1 MANVLV
7 NRNSRSKHTILR
19 QVYEENRFGRA
30 AVSTVSVKADP
41 NTIGRRPARR
51 VLRLLWFFA
60 VIPLMGLA
68 MYSMYP
74 MQGFYPWQNLDHQ
87 SSSSMKQALIRAS
100 VETLLTTQSGSEPG
114 VAKAVKTADVVS
126 VAEDLDELRLAMR
139 MPEESTSSDYQ
150 SLWSDPQVSIAD
162 LFDLGVKTIVIDAG
176 HGGRDPGAIGP
187 GGLQEKTV
195 ALDLARRLQTRLQRH
210 EGYRI
215 LMTRDG
221 DIALSLKE
229 RVEFANSNGADL
241 FISLHVNAL
250 PVEQPTIVE
259 TYYFGPQTDK
269 AAMRV
274 AMKENHQS
282 DYTIANFRDMIRK
295 IGDSFKHYESKN
307 LATAIHKSLYRNI
320 KRQNKK
326 FVSWGVKTAP
336 FVVLLG
342 VDTPS
347 VLVEVT
353 TLSNRREERRLRTK
367 KYREKIAGYLEEGI
381 VKYLNTTRPLR
392 GPKIGANDDIRHTA
406 ISSGTT
412 ADG

>member
-1 MANVLV
+1 MANVVV

-30 AVSTVSVKADP
+30 ALTAVSVDADS
-41 NTIGRRPARR
+41 NTIGRKPARR
-51 VLRLLWFFA
+51 VPRLLWLFA
-60 VIPLMGLA
+60 AISLMGLA
-68 MYSMYP
+68 MYSV
-74 MQGFYPWQNLDHQ
+74 QGLYPWQNVVDR
-87 SSSSMKQALIRAS
+87 SSSTMKQALIRAS
-100 VETLLTTQSGSEPG
+100 VKSLLATHSVSESSGS
-114 VAKAVKTADVVS
+114 KTVNTGEIVS
-126 VAEDLDELRLAMR
+126 VAEDLDELKLAMHR
-139 MPEESTSSDYQ
+139 PEQSTSSDYQ

-187 GGLQEKTV
+187 GGLQEKAV
-195 ALDLARRLQTRLQRH
+195 ALDLARRLRTRLQQH

-215 LMTRDG
+215 LMTRD
-221 DIALSLKE
+221 DDVALTLKE
-229 RVEFANSNGADL
+229 RVGFANSNGADL

-274 AMKENHQS
+274 AMKENQQS
-282 DYTIANFRDMIRK
+282 NYTIANFRDMIRK

-307 LATAIHKSLYRNI
+307 LATSIHNSLYNNI

-326 FVSWGVKTAP
+326 VISWGVKAAP

-353 TLSNRREERRLRTK
+353 TLSNRREERRLKTK

-381 VKYLNTTRPLR
+381 VNYLNMTRPLR

>member
-1 MANVLV
+1 MANVVV

-30 AVSTVSVKADP
+30 ALTAVSVEADS
-41 NTIGRRPARR
+41 NTIGRKPARR
-51 VLRLLWFFA
+51 VPRLLWLFA

-68 MYSMYP
+68 MYSM
-74 MQGFYPWQNLDHQ
+74 QGLYPWQNVVDQ
-87 SSSSMKQALIRAS
+87 SSSTMKQALIRAS
-100 VETLLTTQSGSEPG
+100 VKTLLTTQSVSESSGSKP
-114 VAKAVKTADVVS
+114 VKTGDIVS
-126 VAEDLDELRLAMR
+126 VAEDLDELRLAIHL
-139 MPEESTSSDYQ
+139 PEENTSSDYQ

-187 GGLQEKTV
+187 GGLQEKAV
-195 ALDLARRLQTRLQRH
+195 ALDLAKRLRTRLQQH

-215 LMTRDG
+215 LMTRD
-221 DIALSLKE
+221 DDVALTLKE
-229 RVEFANSNGADL
+229 RVGFANSNGADL

-307 LATAIHKSLYRNI
+307 LATSIHKSLYRNI

-326 FVSWGVKTAP
+326 VISWGVKAAP

-353 TLSNRREERRLRTK
+353 TLSNRREERRLKTK
-367 KYREKIAGYLEEGI
+367 EYREKIAGFLEEGI
-381 VKYLNTTRPLR
+381 VNYLNMTRPLR

-406 ISSGTT
+406 ISNGTT
-412 ADG
+412 SDG

>member
-7 NRNSRSKHTILR
+7 KRNSQSKHKILR
-19 QVYEENRFGRA
+19 QVYEQNRFGRT
-30 AVSTVSVKADP
+30 AVTAVPGDAKPDTLYRKS
-41 NTIGRRPARR
+41 GRRVP
-51 VLRLLWFFA
+51 RLLWLFA
-60 VIPLMGLA
+60 LIPLLGWA
-68 MYSMYP
+68 AYVYYP
-74 MQGFYPWQNLDHQ
+74 MQGLHARQSVVVG

-100 VETLLTTQSGSEPG
+100 VQTLLTAQ
-114 VAKAVKTADVVS
+114 S
-126 VAEDLDELRLAMR
+126 VAEPTRSKPVQKAEVVSAAANSDEFRLATHGPDER
-139 MPEESTSSDYQ
+139 AASDYR
-150 SLWSDPQVSIAD
+150 SLLSDSQVSIAD

-187 GGLQEKTV
+187 GGLQEKAV
-195 ALDLARRLQTRLQRH
+195 ALDLARRLRSRLQRH
-210 EGYRI
+210 EAYRI
-215 LMTRDG
+215 LMTRND
-221 DIALSLKE
+221 DVALTLKE
-229 RVEFANSNGADL
+229 RVDFANSNGADL

-274 AMKENHQS
+274 AMKENQQS
-282 DYTIANFRDMIRK
+282 AYTNGNFRHMIRK
-295 IGDSFKHYESKN
+295 IGDSFKHHESRH
-307 LATAIHKSLYRNI
+307 LAASIHNSLYRNI
-320 KRQNKK
+320 RRQNKK
-326 FVSWGVKTAP
+326 IISWGVKAAP

-342 VDTPS
+342 VDMPS

-367 KYREKIAGYLEEGI
+367 EYREKIAGYLEEGI
-381 VKYLNTTRPLR
+381 VKYLTTTRPLR

-406 ISSGTT
+406 ISNGTT